1 MKVAIG
7 NDHAGVNL
15 KEEIKVFL
23 SELSY
28 DVVDFGTDTETSVDY
43 PDFASQVARYV
54 RDNSDVLGILICGT
68 GVGVSIVA
76 NKFRGIRCAHCTDSF
91 TARLVREHNNSN
103 IVALGARIT
112 GPDLAKEIVKVFLET
127 EFEGG
132 RHQRRLDQ
140 IVEIEKIEGEAW

>member
-7 NDHAGVNL
+7 NDHAGVYL
-15 KEEIKVFL
+15 KKEIKEML
-23 SELSY
+23 AELSY
-28 DVVDFGTDTETSVDY
+28 EVVDFGVDTEESVDY
-43 PDFASQVARYV
+43 PQYARDVAQYV
-54 RDNSDVLGILICGT
+54 RDNEDVQGIVICGT

-76 NKFRGIRCAHCTDSF
+76 NKVHGIRCAHCTDSF

-103 IVALGARIT
+103 VVALGARIT

-127 EFEGG
+127 AFDGG

-140 IVEIEKIEGEAW
+140 ITAIEESEGEA